1 VTERIGII
9 LAGGGEA
16 DWPWR
21 PGLSLLD
28 QAERI
33 VQRAGVDTSLIC
45 GAHDRPNAVADRG
58 DGIGPLAALHQALDH
73 PSLSLD
79 ATLIIIPVDMPALN
93 PRALTRLAEIAEYD
107 GRGALFDLGPLPLA
121 LVLTAKLRATL
132 DEVAAGQGSL
142 NALARRLE
150 LPIMASLPDDGLDNV
165 GSQQEL
171 VALRQRVAGARTGP

>member
-1 VTERIGII
+1 MTERIGII

-45 GAHDRPNAVADRG
+45 GAHDRPNAVADRRA
-58 DGIGPLAALHQALDH
+58 DMGPMAALHQMLDH
-73 PSLSLD
+73 PGVNQE

-121 LVLTAKLRATL
+121 LVLSTNLRSAM
-132 DEVAAGQGSL
+132 DDMVASNGSL
-142 NALARRLE
+142 GGLVRRLE
-150 LPIMASLPDDGLDNV
+150 LPVMASLPDDGLDNV

-171 VALRQRVAGARTGP
+171 AALRQRVEAARSGP